1 MKIGY
6 FFFPPPTDRPAGYGS
21 RPSQAFSA
29 APAPAATDAMREDDF
44 FSESPGQARCSTE
57 RGIPRAASG
66 RSFGVSF
73 EYFFRHPRPSGYWG
87 RPAQASTAVSG
98 KWPATGEVASISFR
112 RTKAKLCEHSGWAG
126 KDRYWSLRPPGN
138 AYTRSVTSTPAG
150 PFALWGPADES
161 PSNQQNSGEDFFFGV
176 PRPYPLPARAAWPRG
191 SPWPED
197 RGELRRYATPD
208 PPAGSGVHRSVQ
220 AARAPAAMRRDA
232 RG

>member
-1 MKIGY
+1 
-6 FFFPPPTDRPAGYGS
+6 
-21 RPSQAFSA
+21 
-29 APAPAATDAMREDDF
+29 MRCERMIF
-44 FSESPGQARCSTE
+44 FSESPGQTRCSTE

-112 RTKAKLCEHSGWAG
+112 RPKAKLCEHSGWAG

-150 PFALWGPADES
+150 PFASWGPADES
-161 PSNQQNSGEDFFFGV
+161 PSNQQSSGEDFFFGV
-176 PRPYPLPARAAWPRG
+176 K
-191 SPWPED
+191 D